1 MTSVRVKIM
10 LEKLGKY
17 RIDGVLGKGAM
28 GVVYKG
34 FDPFIER
41 VVAIKSIHKQLLED
55 HPEMGL
61 IARFKNEAQAAGRLT
76 HPNIVAVYEYGET
89 EDNAF
94 IAMEFVQGTPLANL
108 MQNEKPA
115 DLASSV
121 SWIAQLLRAL
131 DYAHARGVVHRD
143 IKPANLL
150 IERDGHLK
158 ITDFGIARIEASTLT
173 QVGSVVGTPCY
184 MSPEQFRG
192 ETADGRS
199 DIFSCGVLLYQ
210 LLTGIRPF
218 SGSSHEIMYQ
228 VMHDSPPRPSLRNPH
243 LGAFFDDVIA
253 KAMAKTASL
262 RYETARAFME
272 ALLQAYRVCR
282 NPALANTLAQD
293 DMTVVAMN
301 MPAGLDVF
309 PEPAQVLP
317 EASQLNTSMLTD
329 TPWKLEALPELE
341 SLLSTQIGPM
351 AKVFLRKTAQQANN
365 LQELC
370 DELIQHIPNE
380 KGRAAFALGVQQL
393 KKKVAANN
401 SGLGAQMSSGTRSG
415 ATALQSGG
423 NLNSQYAGT
432 QSAGLSTGNRSG
444 IASKSGS
451 TGNNGPVLTPE
462 LHAEAEAKLTAFIGP
477 IAKIVC
483 KRAAGKTSNA
493 HEFYRLLADNLAN
506 EAEKSKFL
514 RECGLG

>member
-1 MTSVRVKIM
+1 
-10 LEKLGKY
+10 
-17 RIDGVLGKGAM
+17 M

-41 VVAIKSIHKQLLED
+41 VVAIKSIHKQLLDE

-89 EDNAF
+89 DDNAF
-94 IAMEFVQGTPLANL
+94 IAMEYVHSTPLANL
-108 MQNEKPA
+108 LQNDKPA
-115 DLASSV
+115 ELAATV
-121 SWIAQLLRAL
+121 SWISQLLRAL
-131 DYAHARGVVHRD
+131 DYAHSRGVVHRD

-199 DIFSCGVLLYQ
+199 DIFACGVLLYQ
-210 LLTGIRPF
+210 MLTGVRPF

-228 VMHDSPPRPSLRNPH
+228 VINDHPARPSMRNPA
-243 LGAFFDDVIA
+243 LGPYFDEVVAKAIA
-253 KAMAKTASL
+253 KSASL
-262 RYETARAFME
+262 RYESARAFME
-272 ALLQAYRVCR
+272 ALLQAYRLCR
-282 NPALANTLAQD
+282 NPALSPTLEQD
-293 DMTVVAMN
+293 DMTVLALRVPDEQVN
-301 MPAGLDVF
+301 EILPA
-309 PEPAQVLP
+309 PPQALP
-317 EASQLNTSMLTD
+317 EASQLNATMLTD

-351 AKVFLRKTAQQANN
+351 AKLFLRKSAQQADS

-370 DELIQHIPNE
+370 DDLLQHIPNE
-380 KGRAAFALGVQQL
+380 KGRAAFLQGVQQL
-393 KKKVAANN
+393 KKKMGANSTSLGLHTN
-401 SGLGAQMSSGTRSG
+401 LRSASGIN
-415 ATALQSGG
+415 ATGG
-423 NLNSQYAGT
+423 SLTSVG
-432 QSAGLSTGNRSG
+432 SAGLGSGNTSANNAARSGLRSATSTGVA
-444 IASKSGS
+444 ASLA
-451 TGNNGPVLTPE
+451 LTPE
-462 LHAEAEAKLTAFIGP
+462 LHADAEKKLTAYIGP

-483 KRAAGKTSNA
+483 KRAAGKTTNA
-493 HEFYRLLADNLAN
+493 HEFYRLLADNLATD
-506 EAEKSKFL
+506 AEKSKFL
-514 RECGLG
+514 RECGLSS

>member
-1 MTSVRVKIM
+1 M

-41 VVAIKSIHKQLLED
+41 VVAIKSIHKQLLEE

-94 IAMEFVQGTPLANL
+94 IAMEFVQSTPLANL

-115 DLASSV
+115 ELAAAISWV
-121 SWIAQLLRAL
+121 SQLLRAL
-131 DYAHARGVVHRD
+131 DYAHSRGVVHRD

-199 DIFSCGVLLYQ
+199 DIFACGVLLYQ

-228 VMHDSPPRPSLRNPH
+228 VMNEVPARPSLRNPC
-243 LGAFFDDVIA
+243 LGPYFDEVVA
-253 KAMAKTASL
+253 KAMSKNASL

-282 NPALANTLAQD
+282 NPALGAALDHD
-293 DMTVVAMN
+293 DMTVLALR
-301 MPAGLDVF
+301 MPIEHEVL
-309 PEPAQVLP
+309 PTPQQVLP
-317 EASQLNTSMLTD
+317 DASQINATLLTD

-341 SLLSTQIGPM
+341 ALLSTQIGPM
-351 AKVFLRKTAQQANN
+351 AKVFMRKTAQQASN

-370 DELIQHIPNE
+370 DDLLQHIPTE

-393 KKKVAANN
+393 KKKLAASS
-401 SGLGAQMSSGTRSG
+401 SGLGLQTSGGTRSG
-415 ATALQSGG
+415 VTNLQSGG
-423 NLNSQYAGT
+423 SLNSIAQT
-432 QSAGLSTGNRSG
+432 AGLTTGNRSG
-444 IASKSGS
+444 MGSQSNGGSASASAS
-451 TGNNGPVLTPE
+451 SVGPALTPE
-462 LHAEAEAKLTAFIGP
+462 LHAEAEKKLTTYIGP

-483 KRAAGKTSNA
+483 KRAAGKTANA
-493 HEFYRLLADNLAN
+493 HEFYRLLADNLAS

-514 RECGLG
+514 RECGLRG